1 MALNISNY
9 QNLFLKGI
17 NSSTTERAGAIQPQ
31 KQTPPAF
38 MKNTFAFSDANPNK
52 PENRSAFPLDLLN
65 GAPVKGKELYLL
77 G

>member
-9 QNLFLKGI
+9 QNLFFKGI
-17 NSSTTERAGAIQPQ
+17 NSSNAERTGAIQAQ
-31 KQTPPAF
+31 KQAQPAF
-38 MKNTFAFSDANPNK
+38 MKNAFAFSDANPNK